1 MAAKKKAPV
10 KKVATEVAPKP
21 VVKKKSEEELI
32 KEARALWGPFAN
44 KTRAYLQ
51 FVKDNKADMPNEYK
65 FAESLIKRY
74 LGE

>member
-1 MAAKKKAPV
+1 MAAKKKTTEKP
-10 KKVATEVAPKP
+10 ATPKA
-21 VVKKKSEEELI
+21 VKKSEEQLI
-32 KEARALWGPFAN
+32 KEARALWGPIAN

-65 FAESLIKRY
+65 FAQKNIARY